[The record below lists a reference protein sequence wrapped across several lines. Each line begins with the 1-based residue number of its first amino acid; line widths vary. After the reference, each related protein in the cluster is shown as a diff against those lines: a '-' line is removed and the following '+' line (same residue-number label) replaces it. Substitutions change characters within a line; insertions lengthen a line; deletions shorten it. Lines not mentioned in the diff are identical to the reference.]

1 MKHTRKRILSLL
13 MSGIM
18 TASLLPAYL
27 TELPIPAAADDPMED
42 NDPTIDFDYA
52 TRNNILNADDALKDI
67 AQQKKDSMSSGE
79 TEELKQRFPW
89 QHATYVTAEGDSGHS
104 LRTLLESTDTDDQYV
119 SLVKIL

>member
-27 TELPIPAAADDPMED
+27 AELPIPAASDDPIED

-67 AQQKKDSMSSGE
+67 AQQKK
-79 TEELKQRFPW
+79 KQHVFRRNRRYEAEIPVAARDICDCRRRQRPFAS
-89 QHATYVTAEGDSGHS
+89 HAA
-104 LRTLLESTDTDDQYV
+104 
-119 SLVKIL
+119 